1 MDNFWDQVYFNNTL
15 RDWSIAI
22 SIIVGAF
29 IFLKIFQS
37 IFIGRLRTWAKKSH
51 TTVDDLVLTII
62 NSLVMPFLYIL
73 SVYYGLQ
80 YLNLGSRVPQVL
92 HIGMLVV
99 STFFVIRI
107 ITTFISY
114 FFSLAIARQE
124 GDDRRKKQAIGI
136 QLIIKL
142 ILWIIGI
149 IFLIDNLGYDIT
161 TIIAGLGIGG
171 IAIALAAQTILGD
184 LFSYIVIFFDKPFEI
199 GDYVTVDDKM
209 GTIEYIGIKTTRIR
223 TLGGEQLICSNTDL
237 TNSRLH
243 NFKRMQERRIQFSFG
258 IVYETSAAQ
267 LQQVPSIVKEIIN
280 SIEGIRFDRAHF
292 KKFGDYSLDFEV
304 IYFVLTPEFNTYM
317 DKQQE
322 INFQLFERFEKEKLV
337 FAYPTQT
344 LIMNSSQEIKD

>member
-1 MDNFWDQVYFNNTL
+1 MDNFWDQVYFNNSL
-15 RDWSIAI
+15 REWGIAL
-22 SIIVGAF
+22 SIIIVSF
-29 IFLKIFQS
+29 LCLKILQS
-37 IFIGRLRTWAKKSH
+37 ILLSRLRSWAKKSK

-62 NSLVMPFLYIL
+62 NSLAMPFLYIL

-80 YLNLGSRVPQVL
+80 YLNLGTRVPKVL

-99 STFFVIRI
+99 STYFVIRI
-107 ITTFISY
+107 ISTFISY

-124 GDDRRKKQAIGI
+124 GDDRRKKQAVGI

-142 ILWIIGI
+142 VLWVVGI

-199 GDYVTVDDKM
+199 GDFVIVDDKL

-223 TLGGEQLICSNTDL
+223 TLSGEQLICSNTDL

-243 NFKRMQERRIQFSFG
+243 NFKRMQERRIQFDFR
-258 IVYETSAAQ
+258 IVYETSASQ
-267 LQQVPSIVKEIIN
+267 LQQVPAMVKEIIN
-280 SIEGIRFDRAHF
+280 SMDGVRFDRAHF
-292 KKFGDYSLDFEV
+292 KKFGVYSLEFEV
-304 IYFVLTPEFNTYM
+304 IYYVLTPEYNTYM

-322 INFQLFERFEKEKLV
+322 INFQLFKRFEKEKLV

-344 LIMNSSQEIKD
+344 LIMNPSQEIKE